1 VTLPRPSPPPDGPA
15 VPVQTSASLG
25 PPPVLVEDHR
35 EHRIRKPADL
45 LRCLACIAG
54 VVVLAGLGIVAS
66 ATADGVETNIVEASR
81 SVPHALLVT
90 ARPLALFA
98 LLLISVALAIR
109 QLVRRQARTLGEAVA
124 TGVLAG
130 AAVALTNY
138 LLRQRAAARLYDAI
152 TMSKL
157 DVSHVAAL
165 DGYLAALV
173 AYAAVLGLRGR
184 QARWRTAMWLFIGLY
199 AVVNLSA
206 STTTVLSLLISVLIG
221 GAIGLGVRYAAG
233 SIPTRPSAEEI
244 AGALSSA
251 GCPVSEM
258 RRVLQTGDA
267 TESRHYASVA
277 RGGGPLDVFVYDW
290 DQQAAGLLYRLYRL
304 VRLTSGVA
312 RCAAFRGPEGGAAG
326 AALLRGAGRGRPHAP
341 APRPGPGR
349 PGSGRACLR
358 ASRRTNPGRPRQ
370 ADRFPARPR
379 LGRRA

>member
-1 VTLPRPSPPPDGPA
+1 M
-15 VPVQTSASLG
+15 
-25 PPPVLVEDHR
+25 
-35 EHRIRKPADL
+35 
-45 LRCLACIAG
+45 
-54 VVVLAGLGIVAS
+54 LAGLGIVAS
-66 ATADGVETNIVEASR
+66 ATAEGVETNIVEASR

-90 ARPLALFA
+90 ARPLALSA

-109 QLVRRQARTLGEAVA
+109 QLVRRQARTLAEAVS

-130 AAVALTNY
+130 AAVAATNY

-152 TMSKL
+152 TMSRF

-251 GCPVSEM
+251 GSPVSEM
-258 RRVLQTGDA
+258 RRVQQTGDA
-267 TESRHYASVA
+267 PESRRYVSVA
-277 RGGGPLDVFVYDW
+277 LGGGRLDVTVFDR
-290 DQQAAGLLYRLYRL
+290 DQQAADAALPALPAGPAADP
-304 VRLTSGVA
+304 GVA
-312 RCAAFRGPEGGAAG
+312 QCAAVLERAVERR
-326 AALLRGAGRGRPHAP
+326 ALLTYAARTRAS
-341 APRPGPGR
+341 PRPR
-349 PGSGRACLR
+349 LR
-358 ASRRTNPGRPRQ
+358 ALSGSARRPPCSPTSTTTGPPWPTSLARRRR
-370 ADRFPARPR
+370 ADRPR
-379 LGRRA
+379 LGCRAPDCTPTGSRTGR